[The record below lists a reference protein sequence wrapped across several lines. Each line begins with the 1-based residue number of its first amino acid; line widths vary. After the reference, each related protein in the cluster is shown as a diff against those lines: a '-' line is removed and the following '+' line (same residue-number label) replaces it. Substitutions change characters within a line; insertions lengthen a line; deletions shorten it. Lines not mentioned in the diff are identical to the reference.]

1 MTVDIKLCQSGLTKI
16 VTFCPFFLV
25 SNLSKFDMEVREEGD
40 ETWLLVPAEK
50 VGEQRCFT
58 WAILQEVSRTLALT
72 LVRRHLAQA
81 AFDEEVH
88 LCEVRRPD
96 GRVTAVPDHGELR
109 DALSCG

>member
-50 VGEQRCFT
+50 CVGIWPKQRSTRKFICARYAGQTEESLLFPIT
-58 WAILQEVSRTLALT
+58 ENFETLCHVGSSFPT
-72 LVRRHLAQA
+72 NDIYDHTQRNSLAYS
-81 AFDEEVH
+81 D
-88 LCEVRRPD
+88 
-96 GRVTAVPDHGELR
+96 
-109 DALSCG
+109 